1 MLPKVKVGDDAP
13 ELTLP
18 DQNGDTH
25 TLSDY
30 RGQWVLVY
38 FYPRDNTPG
47 CTIEAC
53 AMRDHFPEFE
63 KLDVRVF
70 GISTD
75 SAKKHAN
82 FAKKYNL
89 PFTLLADD
97 NQEAVEVFGVWG
109 LKKFMG
115 REFMGTHR
123 MSFLIDPS
131 GKIVKIYEKVKVAT
145 HAEEVLADRRA
156 MD

>member
-97 NQEAVEVFGVWG
+97 NQE
-109 LKKFMG
+109 
-115 REFMGTHR
+115 
-123 MSFLIDPS
+123 
-131 GKIVKIYEKVKVAT
+131 
-145 HAEEVLADRRA
+145 
-156 MD
+156 

>member
-1 MLPKVKVGDDAP
+1 MTLQRGDAAP
-13 ELTLP
+13 DFTLA
-18 DQNGDTH
+18 DQNGDEH

-53 AMRDHFPEFE
+53 GIRDLFPEFE
-63 KLDVRVF
+63 AKEMVIF

-75 SAKKHAN
+75 TIRKHAN
-82 FAKKYNL
+82 FVKKYDL
-89 PFTLLADD
+89 PFTLLADVD
-97 NQEAVEVFGVWG
+97 QEVVNLYGVWG

-115 REFMGTHR
+115 REFMGTNR
-123 MSFLIDPS
+123 KSYLIDPE
-131 GKIVKIYEKVKVAT
+131 GKIAKVYEKVKPAV
-145 HAEEVLADRRA
+145 HAEEVLADQEA
-156 MD
+156 LA